1 MGSFLDQSE
10 IPYITTHIA
19 DDLYRSPLYEEIQ
32 NKPAFNQ
39 LYLNT
44 NKNLGDLNDVSQARD
59 NLSLGELSV
68 LDTIDVS
75 HIEDISGNYLHQ
87 DDNLSDVSDVAS
99 ARSNLGLG
107 DLSVLDTTYL
117 VNNYLQ
123 QSNNL
128 NDVSDV
134 ASARS
139 NINLGT
145 NDAPFF
151 KGLSVGSQD
160 MDVKQWLYFNNDQL
174 KIGDSNAD
182 GGFLEFT
189 NTNDT
194 DYGIVHGD
202 NGIIY
207 MQGGSH
213 VEIGSYLDMRYN
225 KIKHASEVSVEK
237 LSNTQAQNNI
247 LFGAPVN
254 MQNNNLTNIGRL
266 TNTGGA
272 KLEIHNGNI
281 GGSSQGIFMWQ
292 SDVTVDGIYMAS
304 SGSGQSLKDGT
315 ATAGH
320 NFSSQAIRFRTED
333 GTDQGFIFENDN
345 EERVMSLNAGD
356 KSMFVDGKI
365 TNKGG
370 SKLLINSDKGSSE
383 GIYLNKYNDTNW
395 GIYKA
400 SGGSNSLDDGNA
412 VSGHNFGSN
421 IVRFRSYNS
430 TGDGFVFENHA
441 EERVMSMNA
450 GDKSADFVGQ
460 VSFQDKLYC
469 DKGGRVAQFDNPAD
483 GYSEIRFKSGNN
495 PSSDRATITYYD
507 DFRSYGSS
515 NENSALVIDAQNDGT
530 SHVNEEDRLYLRARG
545 DIVMETEKKIHV
557 NNNVEIAKNV
567 ELNQWCYMNNQQ
579 VRVGDRDN
587 DGKYAELTNLNDS
600 TWGFIHQDNGDV
612 RLKGSNRI
620 KVEKKLENYNG
631 AKLEIQNGSNGGT
644 GHGIFMWQS
653 NRSDWTMYMASD
665 GKTSINGGTTCQHH
679 NGSGYAI
686 RFCADKNGTGNGFIF
701 ENHNDERV
709 MSIDSDDKSMD
720 VVGTIKGSGN
730 SNNPSGSY
738 AIEANG
744 DIYIGEGGNSARKIW
759 WDNNSDRY
767 HHIGYGEPSFDNTNW
782 YMNFVGNDN
791 EGFVWSLPSSSN
803 NRNEQMTLTGSGSP
817 RGKKLLLSCKLD
829 MNDNNIDYVGQWV
842 HMNNQQIRVGDRNND
857 GTYAELT
864 NNNDS
869 EWGFLH
875 QKNGDIRMRG
885 SGKIRLQNN
894 IQVEGQLDMNYY
906 DIDDVGQWVYFN
918 DVIRVGDR
926 DKNGN
931 YAELTNTN
939 DSTWG
944 FIHQNNGDIRLN
956 GSNNIRLQNNIQ
968 AENKLYMNDND
979 IDSVDNLNVSSINS
993 NNGSDPIQITQRMDF
1008 NNNTLENVDTIDFR
1022 NGATFNYTRVND
1034 RLYLN
1039 LRNNG
1044 DNRAGFYFENFSN
1057 TSGTFNINHRYGGGR
1072 GIALH
1077 NPAGDI
1083 RLVADYGGSTVETDS
1098 GTDFKC
1104 TGNKSCSLKDFDND
1118 RKVLYCCVESNRGGR
1133 FIFDYTVDIDDS
1145 CETTIELPDY
1155 FTWSCCDSQVIV
1167 QPNKHFGIGYGE
1179 VIDWC
1184 GSKPPTP
1191 GECGGKAQITVNQK
1205 GQYYIMIIGTRD
1217 REFKDIEELD
1227 ENPEAYEENKQR

>member
-19 DDLYRSPLYEEIQ
+19 DELYRSPLYEEIQ
-32 NKPAFNQ
+32 NKPAFDQ

-44 NKNLGDLNDVSQARD
+44 NDNLGDLNDVSQARD

-87 DDNLSDVSDVAS
+87 DDNLSDVSNVAS

-128 NDVSDV
+128 SDVSDV

-247 LFGAPVN
+247 VFGSPVN

-272 KLEIHNGNI
+272 KLEIQNGAD
-281 GGSSQGIFMWQ
+281 GGSGAGVFMWN
-292 SDVTVDGIYMAS
+292 DTDTHWGIYMAQ
-304 SGSGQSLKDGT
+304 SGSGKSLGDNT
-315 ATAGH
+315 AVQGH
-320 NFSSQAIRFRTED
+320 DFTSHAIRLRTN
-333 GTDQGFIFENDN
+333 TSNKGFIFENSS
-345 EERVMSLNAGD
+345 EERVMSLNSNNKSADVVGD
-356 KSMFVDGKI
+356 FHTSGKL
-365 TNKGG
+365 TNTGG
-370 SKLLINSDKGSSE
+370 AKLLIESDKGSSE

-400 SGGSNSLDDGNA
+400 GGGSNSLDDGNA

-421 IVRFRSYNS
+421 IVRFRAYNS
-430 TGDGFVFENHA
+430 TGDGFIFENHD
-441 EERVMSMNA
+441 EQRVMSMNS
-450 GDKSADFVGQ
+450 GDKSMDVVGQ

-469 DKGGRVAQFDNPAD
+469 DKGGRVAQFDNPSG
-483 GYSEIRFKSGNN
+483 GYSQIHFKSGNN
-495 PSSDRATITYYD
+495 PSSDRATITYHD

-545 DIVMETEKKIHV
+545 NIVMETEKKLYV

-567 ELNQWCYMNNQQ
+567 ELNQWCYMNNKNI
-579 VRVGDRDN
+579 RVGDRNN
-587 DGKYAELTNLNDS
+587 DGKYAELTNLNDIA
-600 TWGFIHQDNGDV
+600 WGFIHQNNGDV
-612 RLKGSNRI
+612 RLNGSNRVKI
-620 KVEKKLENYNG
+620 EKKLENYNG

-686 RFCADKNGTGNGFIF
+686 RFCADKSGTGNGFIF
-701 ENHNDERV
+701 ENNNDERV
-709 MSIDSDDKSMD
+709 ISIDSDDKSMD
-720 VVGTIKGSGN
+720 VVGNLKT
-730 SNNPSGSY
+730 
-738 AIEANG
+738 
-744 DIYIGEGGNSARKIW
+744 GGNQY
-759 WDNNSDRY
+759 N
-767 HHIGYGEPSFDNTNW
+767 
-782 YMNFVGNDN
+782 
-791 EGFVWSLPSSSN
+791 
-803 NRNEQMTLTGSGSP
+803 
-817 RGKKLLLSCKLD
+817 
-829 MNDNNIDYVGQWV
+829 GQWAFF
-842 HMNNQQIRVGDRNND
+842 NNGIRVGSRN
-857 GTYAELT
+857 
-864 NNNDS
+864 NNND
-869 EWGFLH
+869 
-875 QKNGDIRMRG
+875 
-885 SGKIRLQNN
+885 
-894 IQVEGQLDMNYY
+894 
-906 DIDDVGQWVYFN
+906 
-918 DVIRVGDR
+918 
-926 DKNGN
+926 

-944 FIHQNNGDIRLN
+944 FLHQENGDTRIK
-956 GSNNIRLQNNIQ
+956 GSNQIRLQNNIN
-968 AENKLYMNDND
+968 AESPLYMNNNS
-979 IDSVDNLNVSSINS
+979 IDSVDNLNVSRMNGNSGSINV
-993 NNGSDPIQITQRMDF
+993 NQEIDMKGPIDM
-1008 NNNTLENVDTIDFR
+1008 NEN
-1022 NGATFNYTRVND
+1022 
-1034 RLYLN
+1034 
-1039 LRNNG
+1039 
-1044 DNRAGFYFENFSN
+1044 
-1057 TSGTFNINHRYGGGR
+1057 NINDVKRMNFYNGNGKILYVDSQNTIYFDIASNENDDDAGYQFRRIPNSQAELYFNHNYGGSR
-1072 GIALH
+1072 GVAIV
-1077 NPAGDI
+1077 NPVGDI
-1083 RLVADYGGSTVETDS
+1083 RMVADYGNATVEIDA
-1098 GTDFKC
+1098 GTDFKVS
-1104 TGNKSCSLKDFDND
+1104 GNKNVCLKDFDND
-1118 RKVLYCCVESNRGGR
+1118 RAVNYSCVESNRGGR

-1167 QPNKHFGIGYGE
+1167 QPNEHFGIGYGKI
-1179 VIDWC
+1179 IDWC

-1191 GECGGKAQITVNQK
+1191 GECGGKAQIIVNQK

-1217 REFKDIEELD
+1217 REFKDIEKLD

>member
-44 NKNLGDLNDVSQARD
+44 NENLGDLNDVSQARD

-266 TNTGGA
+266 TNKGGS
-272 KLEIHNGNI
+272 KLEVQNGAD
-281 GGSSQGIFMWQ
+281 GGSGAGVFMWKNT
-292 SDVTVDGIYMAS
+292 DTHWGIYMAQ
-304 SGSGQSLKDGT
+304 SGSGKSLGDNT
-315 ATAGH
+315 AVQGH
-320 NFSSQAIRFRTED
+320 DFTSHAIRLRTNTPND
-333 GTDQGFIFENDN
+333 GFIFENSS
-345 EERVMSLNAGD
+345 EERVMSLN
-356 KSMFVDGKI
+356 
-365 TNKGG
+365 
-370 SKLLINSDKGSSE
+370 
-383 GIYLNKYNDTNW
+383 
-395 GIYKA
+395 
-400 SGGSNSLDDGNA
+400 SNN
-412 VSGHNFGSN
+412 
-421 IVRFRSYNS
+421 
-430 TGDGFVFENHA
+430 
-441 EERVMSMNA
+441 
-450 GDKSADFVGQ
+450 KSADFVGQ

-469 DKGGRVAQFDNPAD
+469 DKGGRVAQFDNPA
-483 GYSEIRFKSGNN
+483 GGNSEIRFRSGNN

-530 SHVNEEDRLYLRARG
+530 SHINEEDRLYLRARG
-545 DIVMETEKKIHV
+545 DIVMETEKKLYV

-587 DGKYAELTNLNDS
+587 NGKYAELTNLNDS
-600 TWGFIHQDNGDV
+600 TWGVLHKKDGTLRLNGSKHVQAD
-612 RLKGSNRI
+612 S
-620 KVEKKLENYNG
+620 KLTNNSG

-720 VVGTIKGSGN
+720 VVGTIKGSGK

-744 DIYIGEGGNSARKIW
+744 DIYIGEGGNTARKIW

-767 HHIGYGEPSFDNTNW
+767 HYIGYDTPSFDDRPW
-782 YMNFVGNDN
+782 YMHFVGNDN
-791 EGFVWSLPSSSN
+791 EGFVWNLPSSGS
-803 NRNEQMTLTGSGSP
+803 NRNEQMTLTGSGSS
-817 RGKKLLLSCKLD
+817 RGKKLLLSC
-829 MNDNNIDYVGQWV
+829 
-842 HMNNQQIRVGDRNND
+842 
-857 GTYAELT
+857 
-864 NNNDS
+864 
-869 EWGFLH
+869 
-875 QKNGDIRMRG
+875 
-885 SGKIRLQNN
+885 
-894 IQVEGQLDMNYY
+894 QLDMNYY

-944 FIHQNNGDIRLN
+944 FIHQDNGDVRLN
-956 GSNNIRLQNNIQ
+956 GSNNIRLQSNIQ
-968 AENKLYMNDND
+968 AENTLYMNNNS
-979 IDSVDNLNVSSINS
+979 INSVDNLNVSSINS
-993 NNGSDPIQITQRMDF
+993 NNGSNPIQVTQRMDF
-1008 NNNTLENVDTIDFR
+1008 NNKSIINVPYINFYGSGAGINYEDSPYNLFTIDLDENEGGGSTAGWYFR
-1022 NGATFNYTRVND
+1022 NQPSS
-1034 RLYLN
+1034 
-1039 LRNNG
+1039 NG
-1044 DNRAGFYFENFSN
+1044 QFTIMGDY
-1057 TSGTFNINHRYGGGR
+1057 YGGGYAMNIMNEK
-1072 GIALH
+1072 G
-1077 NPAGDI
+1077 
-1083 RLVADYGGSTVETDS
+1083 RLGLSGDYGNNSVEVEGGSNFSVS
-1098 GTDFKC
+1098 
-1104 TGNKSCSLKDFDND
+1104 GNKKVKIKDFDND
-1118 RKVLYCCVESNRGGR
+1118 RAVQYSCVESNRGGR

-1145 CETTIELPDY
+1145 CFTTIELPDY

-1167 QPNKHFGIGYGE
+1167 QPNEHFGIGYGKI
-1179 VIDWC
+1179 IDWC
-1184 GSKPPTP
+1184 GTKPPTP

-1217 REFKDIEELD
+1217 REFKDIEEL
-1227 ENPEAYEENKQR
+1227 EEGEEK